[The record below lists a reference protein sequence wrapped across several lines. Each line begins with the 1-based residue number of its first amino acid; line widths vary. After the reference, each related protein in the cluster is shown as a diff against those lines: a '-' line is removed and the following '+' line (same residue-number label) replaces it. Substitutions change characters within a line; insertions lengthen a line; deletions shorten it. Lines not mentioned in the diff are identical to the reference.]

1 MTILCLVCIWH
12 AVVAQLVDPEDDT
25 SAKLADT
32 IALGVLAAI
41 FVFFQL
47 FFILWIVFVVSFQN
61 RPFRLTAAINLIAHM
76 QYFSLN
82 MYVISQHQWF
92 PGVSQVVTM

>member
-12 AVVAQLVDPEDDT
+12 AVVAQLVDPDDEEL
-25 SAKLADT
+25 AELADK

-47 FFILWIVFVVSFQN
+47 FFILWIVFVVSFQKMH
-61 RPFRLTAAINLIAHM
+61 FRLTI
-76 QYFSLN
+76 YSL
-82 MYVISQHQWF
+82 
-92 PGVSQVVTM
+92 